1 MRFAHLASRSHR
13 RFDFLRLG
21 SRVSRR
27 LFKWSLVVGL
37 ATSLMI
43 SAGEAWMLHVERTAS
58 LEREFDSIGRH
69 VKPTLV
75 LSLWAF
81 DNPQIDAQLL
91 SMSDLMNV
99 RAVELL
105 QEGWPAI
112 RHGKAGI
119 TEAFART
126 YSLDHIE
133 GDKTH
138 HLGTLT
144 LIADLA
150 EFRAVTWSRLLASFV
165 GNTVVLL
172 FVTAIVLFIYH
183 TLVRRRLAEV
193 AAELSG
199 TAPDDLRQAQP
210 QQRTVGRLY
219 DEVDDLVE
227 AIIKLKVTGG
237 QALRAL
243 DQRNEELQ
251 SAFAALD
258 GSRALLQSIIDTAP
272 VRVFWKDRSLR
283 YLGCNPLFARDAGK
297 TSPHELV
304 GRDDYEMAWREHAEA
319 YRADDEAVMSSGVA
333 RLGFEEP
340 LTRSDGSLLW
350 LRTSKAPLRDASGNV
365 VGVLGVFDDITA
377 IKQAEAELAAHRS
390 NLESLVMARTH
401 DLAIAKELAEVNS
414 RAKSTFLA
422 NMSHELRTPMNAI
435 MGMTFLA
442 LRRAEDPR
450 LREQLGRIDTASHHL
465 LHVINDILDLSR
477 IEADRMVLEDTE
489 LRLADLVGNTVNL
502 VSQRAHEKGVRLD
515 VDLPAQLAQRRL
527 QGDPLRIGQVLLNLA
542 SNAVK
547 FTESGGHVALRAC
560 VLQEDADRLRMRCE
574 VQDTGIGIRAED
586 QERLFNPF
594 EQADGST
601 TRKYG
606 GTGLGLAIS
615 KRLVVMMG
623 GEIGVRSSP
632 GAGSTFWFELPLRV
646 VHAEPPLVA
655 PATPELPAIEA
666 LQQRHA
672 KRRVLVAEDDLVNQE
687 VLRSLLED
695 TGLVMDLAVDGL
707 QAVALARQCRYDL
720 ILMDVQMP
728 GLNGMEATRII
739 RGESRNTATPILA
752 VTANAFEEDRDA
764 CVKAGMDDHL
774 AKPIDPDALY
784 AILLRW
790 LDASEPKMPA
800 TD

>member
-1 MRFAHLASRSHR
+1 
-13 RFDFLRLG
+13 
-21 SRVSRR
+21 
-27 LFKWSLVVGL
+27 
-37 ATSLMI
+37 
-43 SAGEAWMLHVERTAS
+43 
-58 LEREFDSIGRH
+58 
-69 VKPTLV
+69 
-75 LSLWAF
+75 
-81 DNPQIDAQLL
+81 
-91 SMSDLMNV
+91 
-99 RAVELL
+99 
-105 QEGWPAI
+105 
-112 RHGKAGI
+112 
-119 TEAFART
+119 
-126 YSLDHIE
+126 
-133 GDKTH
+133 
-138 HLGTLT
+138 
-144 LIADLA
+144 
-150 EFRAVTWSRLLASFV
+150 
-165 GNTVVLL
+165 
-172 FVTAIVLFIYH
+172 
-183 TLVRRRLAEV
+183 
-193 AAELSG
+193 
-199 TAPDDLRQAQP
+199 
-210 QQRTVGRLY
+210 
-219 DEVDDLVE
+219 
-227 AIIKLKVTGG
+227 
-237 QALRAL
+237 
-243 DQRNEELQ
+243 
-251 SAFAALD
+251 
-258 GSRALLQSIIDTAP
+258 
-272 VRVFWKDRSLR
+272 
-283 YLGCNPLFARDAGK
+283 
-297 TSPHELV
+297 
-304 GRDDYEMAWREHAEA
+304 
-319 YRADDEAVMSSGVA
+319 
-333 RLGFEEP
+333 
-340 LTRSDGSLLW
+340 
-350 LRTSKAPLRDASGNV
+350 
-365 VGVLGVFDDITA
+365 
-377 IKQAEAELAAHRS
+377 
-390 NLESLVMARTH
+390 
-401 DLAIAKELAEVNS
+401 
-414 RAKSTFLA
+414 
-422 NMSHELRTPMNAI
+422 MSHELRTPMNAI

-774 AKPIDPDALY
+774 AKPINPDALY

-790 LDASEPKMPA
+790 LDASEPQMPA